1 MASHKINPCYHATT
15 LAQQT
20 ARQRPPKMQRMEV
33 ERTREEENK
42 EMTEMNIKE
51 FMEAA
56 YKYMFGMTP
65 VRQPVLATI
74 RVRQVR

>member
-1 MASHKINPCYHATT
+1 
-15 LAQQT
+15 
-20 ARQRPPKMQRMEV
+20 MEV

-65 VRQPVLATI
+65 VRQPVLATV